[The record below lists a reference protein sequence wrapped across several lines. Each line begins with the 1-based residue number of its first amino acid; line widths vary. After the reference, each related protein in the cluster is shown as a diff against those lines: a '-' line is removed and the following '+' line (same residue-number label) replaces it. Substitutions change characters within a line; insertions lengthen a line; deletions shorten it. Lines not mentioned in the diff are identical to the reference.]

1 MTKLK
6 DVRNDYHGVTTLTS
20 DIDNTETNIALL
32 AFKVA
37 TGDSLTKFDMV
48 DQVIDEYID
57 NSGIDT
63 INSTNE
69 SLASGYYSGTTTS
82 SGNATGG
89 IVTTY
94 GSTVVH
100 TFATGTTNFVTPGNG
115 VIDYLLVA
123 GGGAGGGQD
132 VGGGGGG
139 GGMVEVTAASLTTG
153 THAVVVG
160 PGGVASNSGSN
171 SNFDGG
177 PSSIGSF
184 PAATGGG
191 GGGGGNHCGSQTGRS
206 GGSGGGGGWSGGGGA
221 GNAGSFSPV
230 EGYSGHAAH
239 PVGGS
244 AWGGGGGGSGAS
256 ASANPGGSG
265 RQNAYQTGSN
275 IYYGGGGGGGTDG
288 GPVSG
293 GSGGGGTG
301 GYRNGNPPRSSMHG
315 TDGLGGGGGGSGGYG
330 GGTGGDGGDGVVVIK
345 YADDAFLQSSAED
358 LTLVSTATTAQTE
371 PVTGDVVML
380 LEDSSG
386 TATLNTDIKAH
397 VSRDDGTTW
406 AETTLTNEGT
416 WGTNKKI
423 LVARDVDISGQ
434 PSGTSM
440 RYKIETFG
448 QAGSD
453 PHTITANGN
462 AHTDTSVK
470 KIGTASAQ
478 FDGTGDY
485 LSIPA
490 STDFDFGSDDF
501 TIEFWFYPNDV
512 SSQQRVFG
520 NLNSGGS
527 SSQFEFI
534 QGGDGVMRFG
544 GTSPSGLAV
553 TSTGAMSNSTW
564 YHFAL
569 TRSGSSWILYKDGT
583 AGGTATYS
591 GSMLAN
597 TTISIGRSGA
607 FATQYVNGYVDEV
620 RISDTVR
627 YTSNF
632 TPSTSAFLSDE
643 NTLLLMHMDGADG
656 GTTFTDEDYVKETR
670 IHATSLAWK

>member
-1 MTKLK
+1 MAELK

-69 SLASGYYSGTTTS
+69 LLETGYVRGETIVGSP
-82 SGNATGG
+82 ATGG
-89 IVTTY
+89 TVTTY
-94 GSTVVH
+94 GSTVVN
-100 TFATGTTNFVTPGNG
+100 TFLSDSNFVVPSSGNVDMMIIAG
-115 VIDYLLVA
+115 GGGGGDN
-123 GGGAGGGQD
+123 GGGAGGAGGARVLTSIAVTAQTYAID
-132 VGGGGGG
+132 VGAGGGNMSNGSNSTALGYTASGGGRGSSWDGSAASGGSGGGASGAGGGGSTGAGSGNSGGYNPVEGHGGGSGGHSPGNHAGGGGGG
-139 GGMVEVTAASLTTG
+139 GANGSGGSYSGGTGGAGGGGLANAYRDGTNVVYAGGGGGGGFYGGGANNGATTG
-153 THAVVVG
+153 
-160 PGGVASNSGSN
+160 GGGTGASN
-171 SNFDGG
+171 
-177 PSSIGSF
+177 
-184 PAATGGG
+184 AATANTGGG
-191 GGGGGNHCGSQTGRS
+191 GGGGYHWGQSGGA
-206 GGSGGGGGWSGGGGA
+206 GGSG
-221 GNAGSFSPV
+221 
-230 EGYSGHAAH
+230 
-239 PVGGS
+239 
-244 AWGGGGGGSGAS
+244 
-256 ASANPGGSG
+256 
-265 RQNAYQTGSN
+265 
-275 IYYGGGGGGGTDG
+275 I
-288 GPVSG
+288 
-293 GSGGGGTG
+293 
-301 GYRNGNPPRSSMHG
+301 
-315 TDGLGGGGGGSGGYG
+315 
-330 GGTGGDGGDGVVVIK
+330 VVIK
-345 YADDAFLQSSAED
+345 YADDTFLQSSAGD
-358 LTLVSTATTAQTE
+358 LSLVSTATTAQTE

-380 LEDSSG
+380 LEDGSG

-406 AETTLTNEGT
+406 TETTLTNEGS

-670 IHATSLAWK
+670 IHAVSLAWS